1 MCSRFCYNSK
11 LWTLVHNSYFVS
23 DKKLAYW
30 KFDHFVSEY
39 LNLPVFSVS
48 CMWNGLITLLN
59 HNVPLW
65 LGVYNYQPIDV
76 ELICTEVNLYSASL
90 YVWTC
95 EELFTIDVL
104 SEHVILDSNH
114 IYLFLYFA
122 VWRHGG
128 RSRGRFTFTHKRYT
142 LMVTS

>member
-76 ELICTEVNLYSASL
+76 ELILHRSQPIFSEPL
-90 YVWTC
+90 YVNMRRVVHYWCAIWTC
-95 EELFTIDVL
+95 YTRLQSHLPVFVL
-104 SEHVILDSNH
+104 CSLET
-114 IYLFLYFA
+114 
-122 VWRHGG
+122 WG
-128 RSRGRFTFTHKRYT
+128 TE
-142 LMVTS
+142 